1 MGNNVLDIE
10 ELFDEH
16 QEAFTIYVV
25 EQRFAND
32 RGRKFFNSFKGKE
45 NFISSEIEISKFIT
59 KITNW
64 LGKNAPNL
72 KNLITNLLLNQK
84 KAALDEIVLIM
95 SQTFTTYNHQ
105 AVGPDVID
113 PIIIQEDG
121 ISKKSL
127 SQLVCLHQHSI
138 LQPTIIIILK
148 DNNFNRA
155 KNLLQFCP
163 NGMNIKFICNNGES
177 TIYKVINSG
186 ADNIDLFIDMF
197 TTQCFSTC
205 SHTQRKVLLS
215 EELRNE
221 SIISY
226 YTPLMFKIRSNLL
239 YDEKENCK
247 PDLNNIITNLS
258 NNLQSNEKNLYL
270 SNSFLCLAKLNRVFC
285 NDSGGQ
291 DILDA
296 LTIAKN
302 IDNDILLAHVYR
314 YAYFLP
320 QKNESDQIPLLRKAQ
335 DIFSKNGMLD
345 HAIYC
350 ENNELIL
357 QFNTNKIRPREFKT
371 LSEKAVNDVHGL
383 VGISHIYNNTGVA
396 YLLSGNPNDAIEN
409 FNKGYELA
417 RKEDRAVQ
425 RLAIQVNIL
434 IAEAY
439 SLKKIIEEDI
449 IFNMRQIF
457 DSMGDELPYL
467 SACYVL
473 NLMAIAGQQAPK
485 LYNELLRLFPVV
497 KLIQLSLYSN
507 IMSSGPLVLQLKTLY
522 EQNNNFNIINKL
534 VLPAKTSRIS
544 GRRAEFIKRYGY
556 NPLIFYVWI

>member
-1 MGNNVLDIE
+1 MENFIDTE
-10 ELFDEH
+10 ELFNEH

-45 NFISSEIEISKFIT
+45 NFISTEVEINKFLA

-84 KAALDEIVLIM
+84 RAALDEIVLIM

-105 AVGPDVID
+105 AVGPEVID

-121 ISKKSL
+121 ISKKRL

-148 DNNFNRA
+148 DNNFERA
-155 KNLLQFCP
+155 KELLQFCP
-163 NGMNIKFICNNGES
+163 NGMNIKFIRNNGES

-186 ADNIDLFIDMF
+186 ADDIELFIDMF
-197 TTQCFSTC
+197 ATQCFSTC
-205 SHTQRKVLLS
+205 SHTQREILLS
-215 EELRNE
+215 EELRKE
-221 SIISY
+221 SIISFY
-226 YTPLMFKIRSNLL
+226 SPLMFKIRSKLL
-239 YDEKENCK
+239 FDEKESCK
-247 PDLNNIITNLS
+247 TDLDIIINDLS
-258 NNLQSNEKNLYL
+258 NNTQCNEKSLYL

-285 NDSGGQ
+285 NDSGNQ

-296 LTIAKN
+296 LTIAKELN
-302 IDNDILLAHVYR
+302 NDILLAHVYR

-320 QKNESDQIPLLRKAQ
+320 QENELDQVPLLQKAQ
-335 DIFSKNGMLD
+335 DIFTQNGMMD

-350 ENNELIL
+350 ENNALIL
-357 QFNTNKIRPREFKT
+357 QFNSNKVRPRQFKA
-371 LSEKAVNDVHGL
+371 LSEKAINDVHGL

-396 YLLSGNPNDAIEN
+396 YLLAGNPNDALEN

-417 RKEDRAVQ
+417 RKEDRTVQ

-434 IAEAY
+434 IAESY
-439 SLKKIIEEDI
+439 SLKKVSEENI

-467 SACYVL
+467 SACYVT
-473 NLMAIAGQQAPK
+473 NLLAIAGKQNFN
-485 LYNELLRLFPVV
+485 LYNNLLILFPVER
-497 KLIQLSLYSN
+497 LIQLSLYSN
-507 IMSSGPLVLQLKTLY
+507 IMSSGPLILQLKTLY
-522 EQNNNFNIINKL
+522 EQNHNFDLINKL
-534 VLPAKTSRIS
+534 ILPSKKSKIS
-544 GRRAEFIKRYGY
+544 GRRAEFIERYGY